1 MSMRRGPRS
10 MKNSNSGTVSSSAW
24 PVSLKKVDARV
35 PVLAIEQALAELGIH
50 APLSDL
56 VRRAQVIETTIMQ
69 SRSRRKP
76 EHLC

>member
-1 MSMRRGPRS
+1 MSMRRDPRS
-10 MKNSNSGTVSSSAW
+10 MENSSSETVSGSAC
-24 PVSLKKVDARV
+24 PVSLKKVDSRV
-35 PVLAIEQALAELGIH
+35 AVLAIEQALAELGIH

-56 VRRAQVIETTIMQ
+56 VRRAQLIETAIMQ

>member
-1 MSMRRGPRS
+1 MSVRPGPRS
-10 MKNSNSGTVSSSAW
+10 MKNSNSGTVSGSAC
-24 PVSLKKVDARV
+24 PVSLKKVYSRV
-35 PVLAIEQALAELGIH
+35 AGLALEQALAELGIH

-69 SRSRRKP
+69 SRSLRKP

>member
-1 MSMRRGPRS
+1 MSMRRGPS
-10 MKNSNSGTVSSSAW
+10 NMKNRKLGTVSSSACR
-24 PVSLKKVDARV
+24 VSLKKLDSSIA
-35 PVLAIEQALAELGIH
+35 VLAIEQALAELEIH

-56 VRRAQVIETTIMQ
+56 VRRAQSIGTAIMH

>member
-1 MSMRRGPRS
+1 MSMQRGPRS
-10 MKNSNSGTVSSSAW
+10 MKHCNSGTVSSSAC
-24 PVSLKKVDARV
+24 PVSLKKLDSTV
-35 PVLAIEQALAELGIH
+35 GIH

-56 VRRAQVIETTIMQ
+56 VRRAQLIESAIIQ

>member
-10 MKNSNSGTVSSSAW
+10 MKNSSSETVRVSAC
-24 PVSLKKVDARV
+24 PVSLKKVDSRV
-35 PVLAIEQALAELGIH
+35 AVLSLEQALAELEIH

-56 VRRAQVIETTIMQ
+56 VRRAQVIETRIMQ